1 MLRKLLTFTAL
12 MMLCASVAAGA
23 GSLGTPVHPSI
34 DALRMS
40 EPAGLVVLGVAF
52 VMLANQIRR
61 KHS

>member
-1 MLRKLLTFTAL
+1 
-12 MMLCASVAAGA
+12 MMFCASVAAGA

-52 VMLANQIRR
+52 VMLASQIRR